1 MCAICDGWNR
11 GSGQVTEPQRTT
23 PGSGGAPAT
32 SGDVVAR
39 DPEPWVTFPRRWA
52 DHRGRT
58 LTWSDATRIFSTERQ
73 QHIAYH
79 LNDTQ
84 VGLIRRAFA
93 VWAAVANVNFRQV
106 ADSTSSNI
114 RIGWDRFQGS
124 DERALAYEISWTR
137 GSTVA
142 ESVIVFD
149 TNDNNSQE
157 LGNSDNFLW
166 VAVHEIGHALGL
178 AHSAVADAVMYA
190 SYRGRGGCTRTT

>member
-114 RIGWDRFQGS
+114 RIGWDRFQEVTS
-124 DERALAYEISWTR
+124 ARLLTR
-137 GSTVA
+137 
-142 ESVIVFD
+142 
-149 TNDNNSQE
+149 
-157 LGNSDNFLW
+157 
-166 VAVHEIGHALGL
+166 
-178 AHSAVADAVMYA
+178 
-190 SYRGRGGCTRTT
+190 YRGPEAVRWLSRSSSSIQTTTIRKSLATVTTFFGSRYTRLAMLWDLLIPLLPMRSCTPRIGARGGCTRTT